1 MTSQVTQAT
10 VIHVARLP
18 KKIRTTHERCNR
30 QLKQA
35 ISTKMRQTSV
45 PNMEAKRMLHRS
57 A

>member
-18 KKIRTTHERCNR
+18 KQIRTTHERCNR

-45 PNMEAKRMLHRS
+45 PNKEAKRMLHRS